1 MSTSSPIRTTQN
13 SMSPV
18 GETKH
23 LNGRLAMAE
32 RNEQSL
38 VNFKIDVVV
47 KEAAEATLSSMG
59 ISTSAY
65 LGMCLR
71 QLAQERK
78 LPFSFEADPEFWI
91 AEAQVGRAA
100 ELLRSGLFEKTIEL
114 RKRVGEHIIAETKK
128 IRPRLVE
135 DLQACRPSMNPDD
148 DLERTCM
155 EGFTAFYVSFDAE
168 IGSKNFNEL
177 VRYFSNREMTSFLEI
192 IPSPYPWV
200 KAVQETLSTLCS
212 EESRFLVQSIVDF
225 CTAEEI
231 DSSSTGKMPAQEAVL
246 DLASKLDEIIDT
258 VLDEYEEHGSSF
270 SLRFVGAE
278 SYITIVQKAL
288 ADKKEALER
297 WEECGMAAKLE
308 EQLEER
314 KQKADEDF
322 KKLLALMDRN

>member
-13 SMSPV
+13 TMSPV
-18 GETKH
+18 VETKY
-23 LNGRLAMAE
+23 LKGRLAMAE

-78 LPFSFEADPEFWI
+78 LPFAFEADPEFWI

-100 ELLRSGLFEKTIEL
+100 ELLRSGLFEKTVEL
-114 RKRVGEHIIAETKK
+114 RKQVTEHAVTEFSK
-128 IRPRLVE
+128 IKPQLFE
-135 DLQACRPSMNPDD
+135 KLMACKDSMNPDD
-148 DLERTCM
+148 SLECTCA
-155 EGFTAFYVSFDAE
+155 ENFKAFLAGFDAE
-168 IGSKNFNEL
+168 IGSKSLNEL
-177 VRYFSNREMTSFLEI
+177 VRYFLNHEMTSFLEI

-200 KAVQETLSTLCS
+200 KAVRETLSTLCS

-225 CTAEEI
+225 CTAEI
-231 DSSSTGKMPAQEAVL
+231 NSSTGKMPAQETVL

-278 SYITIVQKAL
+278 SYITSVQKAL
-288 ADKKEALER
+288 ADKKEVLER
-297 WEECGMAAKLE
+297 LEECGMAAELE
-308 EQLEER
+308 EQSERR